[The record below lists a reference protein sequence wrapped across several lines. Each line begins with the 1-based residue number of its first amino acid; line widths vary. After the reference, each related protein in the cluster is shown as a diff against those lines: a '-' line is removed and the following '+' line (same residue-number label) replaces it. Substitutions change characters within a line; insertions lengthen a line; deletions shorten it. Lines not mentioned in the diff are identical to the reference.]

1 MQFTL
6 RANRG
11 MDLPVHGSGTSVRS
25 YLYVTDVANAYIIVL
40 HKGQIGETYN
50 IGTQKVRRNQ
60 GICAQLSCS
69 DRPRYVVWPTPHASA
84 DSGASR

>member
-1 MQFTL
+1 MSCGILQFTL

-50 IGTQKVRRNQ
+50 IGTQKV
-60 GICAQLSCS
+60 C
-69 DRPRYVVWPTPHASA
+69 HM
-84 DSGASR
+84 